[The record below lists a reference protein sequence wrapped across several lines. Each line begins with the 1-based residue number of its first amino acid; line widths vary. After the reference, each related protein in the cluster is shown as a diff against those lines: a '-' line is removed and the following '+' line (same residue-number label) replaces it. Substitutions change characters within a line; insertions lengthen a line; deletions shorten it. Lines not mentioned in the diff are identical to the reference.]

1 MKTHWKK
8 IKIDEILDYSNA
20 DTGELGRYDRIMRQ
34 YEIEALSS
42 VRAGLL
48 DLEISVHSAGNGLV
62 DRIESFEK
70 ATTIATRRQGKVQ
83 IVTVW
88 LTIVIAFASVAY
100 TWVTWESVQAQRES
114 NRIQLLQKAPNDD

>member
-48 DLEISVHSAGNGLV
+48 DLEMSVHSTGNGLV

-88 LTIVIAFASVAY
+88 LTIVIALASVAY

>member
-48 DLEISVHSAGNGLV
+48 ELEMSVHSTGNGLV

-88 LTIVIAFASVAY
+88 LTIVIALASVAY